1 MAPKKVSFD
10 PETQPPEDEQPEEM
24 EIGED
29 DEPLEDED
37 EDEPLEDDEDGL
49 EDEDDEGMDMA
60 LGMDLGAILATED
73 GDTIC
78 TALLDINDTL
88 GQMAQQLSVTNKIL
102 VKMMSKMK

>member
-10 PETQPPEDEQPEEM
+10 PESKPSPEEIEEENEEM
-24 EIGED
+24 EFDEEEVEQPDEMEED
-29 DEPLEDED
+29 D
-37 EDEPLEDDEDGL
+37 DGL
-49 EDEDDEGMDMA
+49 EMEMGM
-60 LGMDLGAILATED
+60 GVDLGAVLATED
-73 GDTIC
+73 GDTLC